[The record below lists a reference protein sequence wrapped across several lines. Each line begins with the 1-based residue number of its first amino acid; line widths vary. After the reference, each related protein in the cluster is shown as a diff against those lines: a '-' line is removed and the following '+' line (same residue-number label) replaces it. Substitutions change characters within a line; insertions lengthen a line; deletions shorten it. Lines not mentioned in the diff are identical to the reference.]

1 MFTRRKPLHGLTS
14 PQPPIRELPEND
26 RVACRRTAT
35 TISVDQIPLKS
46 RRVRRHSMLTCIVA
60 EARHECRAHQA

>member
-26 RVACRRTAT
+26 SRLQPNSNNHFRRPDSTEEPT
-35 TISVDQIPLKS
+35 
-46 RRVRRHSMLTCIVA
+46 R
-60 EARHECRAHQA
+60 QAPQHYCMHGCGGAP